1 MPHRPTRKDFITLT
15 DPKLVI
21 KKETWNKFSVD
32 EKLEIIYDTTIS
44 ARDSNIELSKK
55 VDEFINKAPTPC
67 VVLESRIEKL
77 EKWSKLKAVATVFS
91 GFLSGFG
98 GSHIPK

>member
-1 MPHRPTRKDFITLT
+1 MT
-15 DPKLVI
+15 DPKLVVTEEDWDDMKPERQAKI
-21 KKETWNKFSVD
+21 TYRSV
-32 EKLEIIYDTTIS
+32 IS
-44 ARDSNIELSKK
+44 LRDDVIRLSKK
-55 VDEFINKAPTPC
+55 IDTVLNKPQTPC
-67 VVLESRIEKL
+67 DKLEARIDKL